1 MGRER
6 KTTGEAGEI
15 IASAYLKKLG
25 YRILESNFRTPFG
38 EIDIVARLRR
48 VIVFVEV
55 KSRTTSSFGPPYLS
69 VTKSKARH
77 ILKNALFY
85 LKRLKISNTDWR
97 IDIVSVKLNYS
108 LGLESIELIENA
120 IEDNFIQGEG
130 V

>member
-6 KTTGEAGEI
+6 KMTGAAGER

-38 EIDIVARLRR
+38 EIDIVARLGR

-69 VTKSKARH
+69 VTKSKERH
-77 ILKNALFY
+77 IVKNALFY
-85 LKRLKISNTDWR
+85 LKRLKIYNADWR
-97 IDIVSVKLNYS
+97 IDIISVKLNHECKA
-108 LGLESIELIENA
+108 ESIELIENA
-120 IEDNFIQGEG
+120 VEDWR
-130 V
+130 